1 LTEDQRFFYLD
12 DELDELV
19 GGTDR
24 TRTLVWDLTDLDDPT
39 YGGELLGSDGATDH
53 NLYIKGTRMYQANYQ
68 AGLRVVDISD
78 PTKPFE
84 IGHFDTT
91 PYGANPP
98 GFSGAWTAFPF
109 FESGTVIVSSMNE
122 GLFILRPE
130 RPLVP

>member
-1 LTEDQRFFYLD
+1 MIV
-12 DELDELV
+12 V
-19 GGTDR
+19 G
-24 TRTLVWDLTDLDDPT
+24 
-39 YGGELLGSDGATDH
+39 DH
-53 NLYIKGTRMYQANYQ
+53 LFQANYST
-68 AGLRVVDISD
+68 GLRVFDVSNINNVQ
-78 PTKPFE
+78 E

-91 PYGANPP
+91 PYGSNPP